1 MKAVNSSRVNLT
13 YLLSLFISLYLLSSM
28 ISISVSQIFLAAAF
42 LIWLFLLI
50 LRRQKIRFPVFFWP
64 LLVYAFLSLVSS
76 FRSVNPEISLKDSRE
91 LLLFLVVPIA
101 YMGLQEEKS
110 LKRANSALLV
120 SGYASILYSIFYYF
134 AKASPGER
142 VMGFVGHYMTQAGLL
157 MIVLSLGF
165 GMAFFNRDRARFL
178 WVTMIPL
185 GLFALTL
192 TLTRSAWIGIVAA
205 VSTVLILYRPISV
218 LILPIAVGLFFILS
232 PDIVQKRVISI
243 FGLKSYSNQ
252 QRIEYLKAGWEIIKE
267 YPLFGTGP
275 DTVDLVFQNPKYRLT
290 ADAKK
295 NVHLHNNIVQICAE
309 RGVFALTAWLMF
321 MMTAFVSLVRMLK
334 NRDPALF
341 SLAAGT
347 TAALLALALAGLFE
361 YNFGDS
367 EITTLFLYLTTVPFT
382 MKRILQNKI
391 LPQYPKF
398 E

>member
-1 MKAVNSSRVNLT
+1 
-13 YLLSLFISLYLLSSM
+13 
-28 ISISVSQIFLAAAF
+28 
-42 LIWLFLLI
+42 
-50 LRRQKIRFPVFFWP
+50 
-64 LLVYAFLSLVSS
+64 
-76 FRSVNPEISLKDSRE
+76 
-91 LLLFLVVPIA
+91 
-101 YMGLQEEKS
+101 
-110 LKRANSALLV
+110 
-120 SGYASILYSIFYYF
+120 
-134 AKASPGER
+134 
-142 VMGFVGHYMTQAGLL
+142 
-157 MIVLSLGF
+157 
-165 GMAFFNRDRARFL
+165 
-178 WVTMIPL
+178 MIPL